1 MDFISVWHW
10 VSVGNLIGLIYIH
23 TMLSKDIDRLQRKIL
38 KLEMKLNNESDST
51 GYSFCSDKTHQPA
64 TEKPCINTLYQSSC

>member
-38 KLEMKLNNESDST
+38 KLEMKLNGE
-51 GYSFCSDKTHQPA
+51 
-64 TEKPCINTLYQSSC
+64 L

>member
-1 MDFISVWHW
+1 MNFKNLETKFLSLEKEDKKIRENIMDFISVWHW

-38 KLEMKLNNESDST
+38 KLEMKLNGE
-51 GYSFCSDKTHQPA
+51 
-64 TEKPCINTLYQSSC
+64 L